1 MGRGNWILPT
11 LSDRP
16 PSPKRNL
23 PHRFASY
30 RPLSVCV
37 VRPCQSHP
45 NTFSCLHACRA
56 RARAFGGPEPG
67 AHHTK
72 RPAGRFG
79 ANGTDCMT
87 GVSGMTCKKSRYDV
101 NRRAR
106 SRPARTLDIWRY
118 IYIFIFHID
127 GGVAKTTRGQG
138 VKELVVVGCGVRWNG
153 GVCVCVVCTVCVV
166 CGCGCRVSCEVHVC
180 VFACVCLCICP

>member
-45 NTFSCLHACRA
+45 NTFSHACRA

-87 GVSGMTCKKSRYDV
+87 GVSGMTCKKSGYDV

-106 SRPARTLDIWRY
+106 SQPARTLDIWRY

-138 VKELVVVGCGVRWNG
+138 VEELVAVGCGVRWNG

-166 CGCGCRVSCEVHVC
+166 CGCGCRVGN
-180 VFACVCLCICP
+180 A

>member
-45 NTFSCLHACRA
+45 NTFSHACRA

-127 GGVAKTTRGQG
+127 GEGGENHPRAGGGRA
-138 VKELVVVGCGVRWNG
+138 CRG
-153 GVCVCVVCTVCVV
+153 GVWCEVEWRCVCLCRLHRV
-166 CGCGCRVSCEVHVC
+166 CRVWVWLSCVMRGTCVC